1 MDGREYIVQKRYGV
15 HVFSFAQGNEHGQA
29 NRSLTVAQNGTIK
42 MSTGIASVMP
52 LTYVR
57 GSEIKLDSIRI
68 DEMLKAVIFDF
79 DGVVA
84 DSEFLHYKT
93 FNGALADYGVT
104 IDKDDYYATYL
115 GYSDSDAIDAI
126 SENFK
131 LALTAEQKSEIMDT
145 KEKLFD
151 ELAANENFIIDGVA
165 EFVAMLKDND
175 IRIAICS
182 GSLRAEIEQMLSK
195 STFADAFELIVS
207 ADDVVKGK
215 PDPEPYLL
223 ALSKLQHGQ
232 KKTAHP
238 TELKAC
244 ECVVIE
250 DSHWGL
256 ESATAAGMNTIAVTN
271 SYPAEKLAGYAK
283 KVTDSLASLT
293 MDELNGLCG

>member
-1 MDGREYIVQKRYGV
+1 
-15 HVFSFAQGNEHGQA
+15 
-29 NRSLTVAQNGTIK
+29 
-42 MSTGIASVMP
+42 
-52 LTYVR
+52 
-57 GSEIKLDSIRI
+57 
-68 DEMLKAVIFDF
+68 MLKAVIFDF

-93 FNGALADYGVT
+93 FNGAISGYNIS
-104 IDKDDYYATYL
+104 IDKDEYYATYL
-115 GYSDSDAIDAI
+115 GYSDSDCIDAI

-131 LALTAEQKSEIMDT
+131 LNLTPEQKSEIMDA

-165 EFVAMLKDND
+165 EFVSMLKASG
-175 IRIAICS
+175 IRMAICS
-182 GSLRAEIEQMLSK
+182 GSLRAEIEMMLGMSD
-195 STFADAFELIVS
+195 FADAFELIVG

-223 ALSKLQHGQ
+223 ALSRLQHGQ
-232 KKTAHP
+232 KKTAHT

-271 SYPAEKLAGYAK
+271 SYPAEKLVKYAK

-293 MDELNGLCG
+293 LDELNELCG